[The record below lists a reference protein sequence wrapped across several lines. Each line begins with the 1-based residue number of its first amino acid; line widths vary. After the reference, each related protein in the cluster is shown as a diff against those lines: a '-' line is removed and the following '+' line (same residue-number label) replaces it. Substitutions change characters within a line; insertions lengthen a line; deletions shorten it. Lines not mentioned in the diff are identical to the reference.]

1 MRKNNIISDRTLTS
15 GSMERKKSTELS
27 VNKGLKTKVSLITL
41 CFLYQSMYPC
51 YANIIAD
58 SAAPQNQRPIILKDS
73 GGNPLIN
80 IQTPNA
86 NGLSHNR
93 YSQFDVAQNGATFN
107 NQRGDNPL
115 LAKGTAKLIL
125 NEVRSNSP
133 SKLEGALGIRG
144 AKADVII
151 ANPSGIQVNG
161 GSFQNAGRVTL
172 TTGSPTVKDG
182 TVKEINVQK
191 GQVTIGNKGLDNRRT
206 DYTEVLSRAVVIQGK
221 LQANQVSV
229 QSGTQLVDYASDK
242 AKATNSG
249 GSKPTV
255 AIDVAQLGGIYANS
269 IVLIANEN
277 GVGVKNAGTLKANNR
292 LVLTAAGKL
301 ENSGEISA
309 VNNSDK
315 SPATLIVQTSDKNN
329 DIVSTK
335 GKLEGKNNVIL
346 SSSGN
351 IKLSNTEV
359 KQSDKSAATGI
370 LLNAQNHV
378 EISESKLNTAKGD
391 ISVFADKN
399 ITVANNTDFSAQQDI
414 ELHSKNGKVKLDTLL
429 GNKIETTYSE
439 KRRLGRTIKTPITT
453 EYLIEKPVKL
463 EAGKDIKIIGNEVE
477 VNAAK
482 FNAKRGD
489 VSLVSK
495 NRTLSINGI
504 AQNFNNYITT
514 KHNENPT
521 KEIAYIKEKIK
532 IFTSNPSYINAKND
546 YNREYYF
553 YYSHGMLDE
562 TDDSFLELEK
572 YLKQL
577 DSQLLELEEKESKL
591 QKIIS
596 ILTQKARGHEYTLS
610 DIKGKNINLISNQG
624 INIEG
629 AKLNAE
635 QKVNIYASGVL
646 PNKEDQTPS
655 SININGLF
663 DTYEYGGGDHYSYAI
678 FNNPTV
684 INAKNGI
691 NIVSTDTKNG
701 NVVIGTSLLSA
712 DNGKI
717 FVQAYNDIVMPAG
730 QGEFYAYNKY
740 SYKSGGHLNRKYHT
754 DIHEDRNAKAE
765 PTLLSAKGGIDLV
778 AGGNIDAY
786 ATVFDAPKGTINLTA
801 GKALRLYAV
810 DEISYSKLESHKKSR
825 FIGISYHHS
834 HDSSTALMKS
844 ALPSRLV
851 AQSTNLKSGWDT
863 VLQGTQFANTLTGA
877 HIQAGVGEK
886 ARKDAQILLQGMK
899 SLIQTE
905 EHHKSSSMVW
915 QSMSGKG
922 EVIENLTLPTF
933 KGKQPVFHAAG
944 GIVVDIPKGKL
955 KDEIVKLLAKPE
967 YAYLK
972 DLQTNEKIN
981 WNEVALAYDK
991 WDYKQQGLTGAGAA
1005 LIAIVVAVATYGAG
1019 SALAGTIAGTSLS
1032 AGSASAAMANAAF
1045 SSLASQ
1051 ASIAVI
1057 NNRGNMGAAL
1067 KDLGHSN
1074 TVKQLATSVVTA
1086 GVASQIISSMGLSN
1100 VTESNLLTDRLQV
1113 SLINAGTSAV
1123 VNTAI
1128 NGGKL
1133 DKALE
1138 NAIVA
1143 ALAETLQGEAA
1154 QYIKG
1159 IKEGADA
1166 NTWYHE
1172 VAHKLAHAAVGCA
1185 AASASK
1191 GKCQDGAMGAALGEV
1206 VAEVLLNG
1214 RNPATVDRKDIIDK
1228 TRIIVGTIAALTNRD
1243 VNVAANTAET
1253 AVRNNAL
1260 FILPFWYVAS
1270 LLTAGYVVHTGDGDI
1285 LIGLEKLGKGEDPI
1299 SKVIASGV
1307 DSAVNISMKHFPSE
1321 TTIVLQYLNK
1331 VNQGIDATIQFLD
1344 DKSGNIVSS
1353 QWNKLDDNTKSRL
1366 IGGGKVVSIL
1376 LPSSTVSKIRTDI
1389 YKIDPKLSTQVA
1401 KELIHRQNVING
1413 LVEQVNS
1420 GGFKASTLKLT
1431 LNGKEYTALPELSKK
1446 AAVYKGVPESEI
1458 FKLYQDI
1465 AGINK
1470 LPTPRIIE
1478 NWKSIN
1484 GEVGKL
1490 YTIETPSG
1498 YSAILRN
1505 FSDSADQTK
1514 AKWTIQIVP
1523 SKKSDTATLFTKPQE
1538 LKFQ

>member
-15 GSMERKKSTELS
+15 GSMERKKSTAFS

-172 TTGSPTVKDG
+172 TTGSPTIKDG
-182 TVKEINVQK
+182 AVKEINVQK

-206 DYTEVLSRAVVIQGK
+206 DYTEILSRAVVIQGK
-221 LQANQVSV
+221 LQANQVSI

-359 KQSDKSAATGI
+359 KQSDKSAGTGI

-399 ITVANNTDFSAQQDI
+399 ITAANNTDFSAQQDI

-1067 KDLGHSN
+1067 KDLGHSS

-1159 IKEGADA
+1159 IKEGANV

-1206 VAEVLLNG
+1206 VGEILLNG
-1214 RNPATVDRKDIIDK
+1214 RDPKDIDKIEREKLIDK
-1228 TRIIVGTIAALTNRD
+1228 ATIVVGTIAALTNKD
-1243 VNVAANTAET
+1243 VNVSTSVAKIALLNNTFFIPKSPAEMENLKNYTKLEKMESYEKAKAKTDAEMTALAHTLVEIGIDMTPIVGDIKGFYESETVTDYLLSTLALIPGADAIKVPLKQIKELNTAVKSAKALGNVKEAERLQNILANQVVPNT
-1253 AVRNNAL
+1253 VESIYSSREVRN
-1260 FILPFWYVAS
+1260 
-1270 LLTAGYVVHTGDGDI
+1270 LLENKY
-1285 LIGLEKLGKGEDPI
+1285 GK
-1299 SKVIASGV
+1299 A
-1307 DSAVNISMKHFPSE
+1307 
-1321 TTIVLQYLNK
+1321 
-1331 VNQGIDATIQFLD
+1331 
-1344 DKSGNIVSS
+1344 NIVSKTVPPMS
-1353 QWNKLDDNTKSRL
+1353 MPNVKLAGKKHPVTGVPFDVKGFPIFDNIAKYDTRL
-1366 IGGGKVVSIL
+1366 NINQFRASSYNEQMRMATRDLYKHLGEDGIKKQFNAEQISAIKAGKEKIPDYTWHHHQDTGRMQLIETRIHTQTGHIGG
-1376 LPSSTVSKIRTDI
+1376 
-1389 YKIDPKLSTQVA
+1389 
-1401 KELIHRQNVING
+1401 E
-1413 LVEQVNS
+1413 
-1420 GGFKASTLKLT
+1420 
-1431 LNGKEYTALPELSKK
+1431 
-1446 AAVYKGVPESEI
+1446 
-1458 FKLYQDI
+1458 
-1465 AGINK
+1465 GINA
-1470 LPTPRIIE
+1470 
-1478 NWKSIN
+1478 
-1484 GEVGKL
+1484 GK
-1490 YTIETPSG
+1490 
-1498 YSAILRN
+1498 
-1505 FSDSADQTK
+1505 
-1514 AKWTIQIVP
+1514 
-1523 SKKSDTATLFTKPQE
+1523 
-1538 LKFQ
+1538 

>member
-1 MRKNNIISDRTLTS
+1 
-15 GSMERKKSTELS
+15 MERKKSTALS

-315 SPATLIVQTSDKNN
+315 SPAILIVQTSDKNN

-359 KQSDKSAATGI
+359 KQSDKSAGTGI

-562 TDDSFLELEK
+562 IDDSFLELEK

-610 DIKGKNINLISNQG
+610 DLKGKNINLISGQG

-717 FVQAYNDIVMPAG
+717 YVQAYNDIVMPAG

-886 ARKDAQILLQGMK
+886 ARKDAKILLQGMK

-933 KGKQPVFHAAG
+933 KGKQPVFHATG

-955 KDEIVKLLAKPE
+955 KAEIVKLLAKPE

-1057 NNRGNMGAAL
+1057 NNRGNMSEAL
-1067 KDLGHSN
+1067 KDLGHSS

-1086 GVASQIISSMGLSN
+1086 GVANQIISSMRLSN
-1100 VTESNLLTDRLQV
+1100 VTESGLLTDRLQV

-1159 IKEGADA
+1159 IKEGANA

-1206 VAEVLLNG
+1206 VGEILLNG
-1214 RNPATVDRKDIIDK
+1214 RDPKDIDKIEREKLIDNA
-1228 TRIIVGTIAALTNRD
+1228 TIVVGTIAALTNKD
-1243 VNVAANTAET
+1243 VNVSTSVAKIALLNNTFFIPKSPAEMENLKNYTKLEKMESYEKAKAKTDAEMTALAHTLVEIGIDMTPIVGDIKGFYESETVTDYLLSTLALIPGADAIKVPLKQIKELNTAVKSAKAVGNVKEAERLQNILANQVVPNT
-1253 AVRNNAL
+1253 VESIYSSREVRN
-1260 FILPFWYVAS
+1260 
-1270 LLTAGYVVHTGDGDI
+1270 LLENKY
-1285 LIGLEKLGKGEDPI
+1285 GK
-1299 SKVIASGV
+1299 A
-1307 DSAVNISMKHFPSE
+1307 
-1321 TTIVLQYLNK
+1321 
-1331 VNQGIDATIQFLD
+1331 
-1344 DKSGNIVSS
+1344 NIVSKTVPPMS
-1353 QWNKLDDNTKSRL
+1353 MPNVKLAGKRHPETKVPFDVKGFPIFDDIAKYDTRL
-1366 IGGGKVVSIL
+1366 DINQFRA
-1376 LPSSTVSKIRTDI
+1376 SSYNEQMRMATRDL
-1389 YKIDPKLSTQVA
+1389 YKHLGEDGIKKQFNAEQVA
-1401 KELIHRQNVING
+1401 AI
-1413 LVEQVNS
+1413 
-1420 GGFKASTLKLT
+1420 KA
-1431 LNGKEYTALPELSKK
+1431 GKEKIPNYTWHHH
-1446 AAVYKGVPESEI
+1446 
-1458 FKLYQDI
+1458 QDT
-1465 AGINK
+1465 GRMQ
-1470 LPTPRIIE
+1470 L
-1478 NWKSIN
+1478 
-1484 GEVGKL
+1484 
-1490 YTIETPSG
+1490 
-1498 YSAILRN
+1498 
-1505 FSDSADQTK
+1505 
-1514 AKWTIQIVP
+1514 VP
-1523 SKKSDTATLFTKPQE
+1523 SKLHAETGHIGGNSMENGNK
-1538 LKFQ
+1538 

>member
-1 MRKNNIISDRTLTS
+1 
-15 GSMERKKSTELS
+15 MERKKSTALS

-315 SPATLIVQTSDKNN
+315 SPAILIVQTSDKNN

-359 KQSDKSAATGI
+359 KQSDKSAGTGI

-562 TDDSFLELEK
+562 IDDSFLELEK

-610 DIKGKNINLISNQG
+610 DLKGKNINLISGQG

-717 FVQAYNDIVMPAG
+717 YVQAYNDIVMPAG

-886 ARKDAQILLQGMK
+886 ARKDAKILLQGMK

-933 KGKQPVFHAAG
+933 KGKQPVFHATG

-955 KDEIVKLLAKPE
+955 KAEIVKLLAKPE

-1057 NNRGNMGAAL
+1057 NNRGNMSEAL
-1067 KDLGHSN
+1067 KDLGHSS

-1086 GVASQIISSMGLSN
+1086 GVANQIISSMRLSN
-1100 VTESNLLTDRLQV
+1100 VTESGLLTDRLQV

-1159 IKEGADA
+1159 IKEGANA

-1206 VAEVLLNG
+1206 VGEILLNG
-1214 RNPATVDRKDIIDK
+1214 RDPKDIDKIEREKLIDK
-1228 TRIIVGTIAALTNRD
+1228 ATIVVGTIAALTNKD
-1243 VNVAANTAET
+1243 VNVSTSVAKIALLNNTFFIPKSPAEMENLKNYTKLEKMESYEKAKAKTDAEMTALAHTLVEIGIDMTPIVGDIKGFYESETVTDYLLSTLALIPGADAIKVPLKQIKELNTAVKSAKAVGNVKEAERLQNILANQVVPNT
-1253 AVRNNAL
+1253 VESIYSSREVRN
-1260 FILPFWYVAS
+1260 
-1270 LLTAGYVVHTGDGDI
+1270 LLENKY
-1285 LIGLEKLGKGEDPI
+1285 GK
-1299 SKVIASGV
+1299 A
-1307 DSAVNISMKHFPSE
+1307 
-1321 TTIVLQYLNK
+1321 
-1331 VNQGIDATIQFLD
+1331 
-1344 DKSGNIVSS
+1344 NIVSKTVPPMS
-1353 QWNKLDDNTKSRL
+1353 MPNVKLAGKRHPETKVPFDVKGFPIFDDIAKYDTRL
-1366 IGGGKVVSIL
+1366 DINQFRA
-1376 LPSSTVSKIRTDI
+1376 SSYNEQMRMATRDL
-1389 YKIDPKLSTQVA
+1389 YKHLGEDGIKKQFNAEQVA
-1401 KELIHRQNVING
+1401 AI
-1413 LVEQVNS
+1413 
-1420 GGFKASTLKLT
+1420 KA
-1431 LNGKEYTALPELSKK
+1431 GKEKIPNYTWHHH
-1446 AAVYKGVPESEI
+1446 
-1458 FKLYQDI
+1458 QDT
-1465 AGINK
+1465 GRMQ
-1470 LPTPRIIE
+1470 L
-1478 NWKSIN
+1478 
-1484 GEVGKL
+1484 
-1490 YTIETPSG
+1490 
-1498 YSAILRN
+1498 
-1505 FSDSADQTK
+1505 
-1514 AKWTIQIVP
+1514 VP
-1523 SKKSDTATLFTKPQE
+1523 SKLHAETGHIGGNSMENGNK
-1538 LKFQ
+1538 

>member
-15 GSMERKKSTELS
+15 GSMERKKSTALS

-546 YNREYYF
+546 YDREYYF

-886 ARKDAQILLQGMK
+886 ARKDAKILLQGMK

-1067 KDLGHSN
+1067 KDLGHSS

-1100 VTESNLLTDRLQV
+1100 VTESSLLTDRLQV

-1123 VNTAI
+1123 VNIAV

-1159 IKEGADA
+1159 IKEGANA

-1206 VAEVLLNG
+1206 VGEILLNG
-1214 RNPATVDRKDIIDK
+1214 RDPKDIDKIEREKLIDK
-1228 TRIIVGTIAALTNRD
+1228 ATIVVGTIAALTNKD
-1243 VNVAANTAET
+1243 VNVSTSVAKIALLNNTFFIPKSPAEMENLKNYTKLEKMESYEKAKAKTDAEMTALAHTLVEIGIDMTPIVGDIKGFYESETVTDYLLSTLALIPGADAIKVPLKQIKELNTAVKSAKALGNVKEAERLQNILANQVVPNT
-1253 AVRNNAL
+1253 VESIYSSREVRN
-1260 FILPFWYVAS
+1260 
-1270 LLTAGYVVHTGDGDI
+1270 LLENKY
-1285 LIGLEKLGKGEDPI
+1285 GK
-1299 SKVIASGV
+1299 A
-1307 DSAVNISMKHFPSE
+1307 
-1321 TTIVLQYLNK
+1321 
-1331 VNQGIDATIQFLD
+1331 
-1344 DKSGNIVSS
+1344 NIVSKTVPPMS
-1353 QWNKLDDNTKSRL
+1353 MPNVKLAGKRHPETKVPFDVKGFPIFDDIAKYDTRL
-1366 IGGGKVVSIL
+1366 DINQFRA
-1376 LPSSTVSKIRTDI
+1376 SSYNEQMRMATRDL
-1389 YKIDPKLSTQVA
+1389 YKHLGEDGIKKQFNAEQVA
-1401 KELIHRQNVING
+1401 AI
-1413 LVEQVNS
+1413 
-1420 GGFKASTLKLT
+1420 KA
-1431 LNGKEYTALPELSKK
+1431 GKEKIPNYTWHHH
-1446 AAVYKGVPESEI
+1446 
-1458 FKLYQDI
+1458 QDT
-1465 AGINK
+1465 GRMQ
-1470 LPTPRIIE
+1470 L
-1478 NWKSIN
+1478 
-1484 GEVGKL
+1484 
-1490 YTIETPSG
+1490 
-1498 YSAILRN
+1498 
-1505 FSDSADQTK
+1505 
-1514 AKWTIQIVP
+1514 VP
-1523 SKKSDTATLFTKPQE
+1523 SKLHAETGHIGGNSMENGNK
-1538 LKFQ
+1538 